1 MINLY
6 RIAKKDIDT
15 LLDDFAKYTS
25 MDCGRY
31 KRVGYER
38 WKQLKNADSWEIRF
52 SDDNVVHGDCL
63 YSTLLNGIT
72 VRTIKNNPAD
82 EESQYELF
90 GFQAEDGSFG
100 SFLEDKRM
108 EGILVLMSSMF
119 DKNIFVDVAVNAK
132 ETSDQITTSST
143 INSDWSN
150 LCAKTDYIVADV
162 ASPVNATKPS
172 DSINVSA
179 ITIDTN
185 HGDIGCTIA
194 ATDWSDANRITS
206 WPTGSITSNGDIIL
220 NGKINFHE
228 DKGDKKTMNTGIK
241 FNFGTCE
248 KDNIKLSMY
257 GIAIKNAANEWV
269 AYDSKTG
276 NLMNVDIFN
285 FDGGKYLFKMPVA
298 IKDIKVGDTVV
309 HNGTPMYV
317 KGLSEDS
324 HYPIVVDP
332 KAGEEKVIL
341 PTKNMFGF
349 DFATKVVS
357 LFDMGSAAAPSK
369 DSPFGNMWPLLLADG
384 NTDPLMLMMMSNG
397 MKDMNPM
404 MMYALMSKDK
414 GNSDMGL
421 LMAMSMMGQK

>member
-15 LLDDFAKYTS
+15 LLDDFAKYAS
-25 MDCGRY
+25 KDCDRY
-31 KRVGYER
+31 KRVRYEK
-38 WKQLKNADSWEIRF
+38 WKRLKNADSWEIRF
-52 SDDNVVHGDCL
+52 SDDGVHEDSL

-72 VRTIKNNPAD
+72 VRVIKGNPAD
-82 EESQYELF
+82 EEFQYELF

-108 EGILVLMSSMF
+108 EGVLVLMSSMF
-119 DKNIFVDVAVNAK
+119 DKNIFTDVSISSATV
-132 ETSDQITTSST
+132 SDQTTTSST

-150 LCAKTDYIVADV
+150 LCAKTDYIVADIT
-162 ASPVNATKPS
+162 SPVNTTKTS

-194 ATDWSDANRITS
+194 APCWREENRITS
-206 WPTGSITSNGDIIL
+206 WPTGSIASNGDVIL

-317 KGLSEDS
+317 KGLSEGS
-324 HYPIVVDP
+324 YYPIVVDP

-384 NTDPLMLMMMSNG
+384 NTDPLVLMMMSNG

-414 GNSDMGL
+414 GNNDMGL

>member
-1 MINLY
+1 MITFY
-6 RIAKKDIDT
+6 KIAKKDVDI
-15 LLDDFAKYTS
+15 LLENFFSKYAS
-25 MDCGRY
+25 KDIRRY
-31 KRVGYER
+31 KRIKYEK
-38 WKQLKNADSWEIRF
+38 WKRLKDVDSWEIRF
-52 SDDNVVHGDCL
+52 SDDSAYEDCL
-63 YSTLLNGIT
+63 YSLLHNGIT
-72 VRTIKNNPAD
+72 VRAIKGDPAD
-82 EESQYELF
+82 ENSESEVF
-90 GFQAEDGSFG
+90 AFQAEDGSFG
-100 SFLEDKRM
+100 SFLQDMRM
-108 EGILVLMSSMF
+108 EGVLKAMSSKF
-119 DKNIFVDVAVNAK
+119 DENIFADVSISSAAAL
-132 ETSDQITTSST
+132 DQTITSST

-150 LCAKTDYIVADV
+150 LCAKTDYIVADIT
-162 ASPVNATKPS
+162 SPVNTTKTS

-185 HGDIGCTIA
+185 HGDIGCTI
-194 ATDWSDANRITS
+194 TTPCLSETNRITS
-206 WPTGSITSNGDIIL
+206 WPTGSITNDGDIIL
-220 NGKINFHE
+220 TGKINFHE

-317 KGLSEDS
+317 KGLSEGS

-357 LFDMGSAAAPSK
+357 LFDMGFAAAPSK

-384 NTDPLMLMMMSNG
+384 NTDPLVLMMMSNG

-404 MMYALMSKDK
+404 MMYALMSKNK
-414 GNSDMGL
+414 GNNDMGL

>member
-15 LLDDFAKYTS
+15 LLDDFAKYAS
-25 MDCGRY
+25 KDCDRY
-31 KRVGYER
+31 KRVRYEK
-38 WKQLKNADSWEIRF
+38 WKRLKNADSWEIRF
-52 SDDNVVHGDCL
+52 SDDGVHEDSL

-72 VRTIKNNPAD
+72 VRVIKCNPAD
-82 EESQYELF
+82 EEFQYELF

-108 EGILVLMSSMF
+108 EGVLVLMSSMF
-119 DKNIFVDVAVNAK
+119 DKNIFTDVSISSATV
-132 ETSDQITTSST
+132 SDQTTTSST

-162 ASPVNATKPS
+162 TSSVNATKTS
-172 DSINVSA
+172 DSISTSSTTISDCCTKANYAAPSHFYTDT
-179 ITIDTN
+179 ITT
-185 HGDIGCTIA
+185 GPATIKN
-194 ATDWSDANRITS
+194 D
-206 WPTGSITSNGDIIL
+206 GDIIL
-220 NGKINFHE
+220 TGKIKFHE

-285 FDGGKYLFKMPVA
+285 FDGGKCLFKMPVA

-317 KGLSEDS
+317 KGLSEGS

-384 NTDPLMLMMMSNG
+384 NTDPLVLMMMSNG

-414 GNSDMGL
+414 GNNDMGL

>member
-15 LLDDFAKYTS
+15 LLDDFAKYAS

-31 KRVGYER
+31 KRITYDK
-38 WKQLKNADSWEIRF
+38 WKRLKNADSWEIRF
-52 SDDNVVHGDCL
+52 SDDIVHEDPL

-72 VRTIKNNPAD
+72 VRVIKGNPAD
-82 EESQYELF
+82 EEFQYELF

-108 EGILVLMSSMF
+108 EGVLVLMSSMF
-119 DKNIFVDVAVNAK
+119 DKNIFTDVSISSATASN
-132 ETSDQITTSST
+132 QITTSST
-143 INSDWSN
+143 ISSDWSN
-150 LCAKTDYIVADV
+150 SCVKTDYIVADV
-162 ASPVNATKPS
+162 TSPITATKVLYSP
-172 DSINVSA
+172 DA
-179 ITIDTN
+179 LTATIDYDGAL
-185 HGDIGCTIA
+185 GDI
-194 ATDWSDANRITS
+194 ATPCWREKNRITS
-206 WPTGSITSNGDIIL
+206 WTTGSITNDGDIIL
-220 NGKINFHE
+220 TGKINFHE

-317 KGLSEDS
+317 KGLSEGS

-384 NTDPLMLMMMSNG
+384 NTDPLVLMMMSNG

>member
-1 MINLY
+1 MIYTY
-6 RIAKKDIDT
+6 RIARVDMAI
-15 LLDDFAKYTS
+15 LLEKFANKVNN
-25 MDCGRY
+25 
-31 KRVGYER
+31 KEYER
-38 WKQLKNADSWEIRF
+38 LNYQIWKKLKNAYCLTLGLVVGGEDQVKAYLFNSDSA
-52 SDDNVVHGDCL
+52 D
-63 YSTLLNGIT
+63 IT
-72 VRTIKNNPAD
+72 AYAD
-82 EESQYELF
+82 EVIDLPIS
-90 GFQAEDGSFG
+90 SFG
-100 SFLEDKRM
+100 GYILDLNK
-108 EGILVLMSSMF
+108 EGERGLLAKMSSQF
-119 DKNIFVDVAVNAK
+119 YESLN
-132 ETSDQITTSST
+132 TTSGHVHVNTTLTTNT
-143 INSDWSN
+143 ISGTLITNATDYTLISGTICADKGYYDESLNSRISN
-150 LCAKTDYIVADV
+150 L
-162 ASPVNATKPS
+162 
-172 DSINVSA
+172 
-179 ITIDTN
+179 
-185 HGDIGCTIA
+185 
-194 ATDWSDANRITS
+194 
-206 WPTGSITSNGDIIL
+206 
-220 NGKINFHE
+220 E
-228 DKGDKKTMNTGIK
+228 KKMKENETMNTGIK

-248 KDNIKLSMY
+248 KDNIRLSMY

-276 NLMNVDIFN
+276 NIMNVDIFN

-309 HNGTPMYV
+309 HNGIPMYV
-317 KGLSEDS
+317 KGLSEGS

-332 KAGEEKVIL
+332 KAGEEKTIL

-397 MKDMNPM
+397 MKDMSPM

>member
-15 LLDDFAKYTS
+15 LLDDFAKYAS

-31 KRVGYER
+31 KRITYEK
-38 WKQLKNADSWEIRF
+38 WKRLKNADSWEIRF
-52 SDDNVVHGDCL
+52 SDDGVHEDSL

-72 VRTIKNNPAD
+72 VRVIKGNPAD
-82 EESQYELF
+82 EEFQYELF

-108 EGILVLMSSMF
+108 EGVLVLMSSMF
-119 DKNIFVDVAVNAK
+119 DKNIFTDVSISSATV
-132 ETSDQITTSST
+132 SDQTTTSST

-150 LCAKTDYIVADV
+150 LCTKTDYIVADIT
-162 ASPVNATKPS
+162 SPVNTTKTS

-194 ATDWSDANRITS
+194 APRWREENRITS
-206 WPTGSITSNGDIIL
+206 WPTGSITSNGDVIL

-317 KGLSEDS
+317 KGLSEGS
-324 HYPIVVDP
+324 YYPIVVDP

-384 NTDPLMLMMMSNG
+384 NTDPLVLMMMSNG

-414 GNSDMGL
+414 GNNDMGL